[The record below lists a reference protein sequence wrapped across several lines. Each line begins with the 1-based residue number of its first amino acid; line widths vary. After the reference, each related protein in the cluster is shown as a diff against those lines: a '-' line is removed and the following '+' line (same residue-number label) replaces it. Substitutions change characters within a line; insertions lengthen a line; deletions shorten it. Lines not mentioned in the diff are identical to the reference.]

1 MKIKHDNGEVT
12 FLMRA
17 GKDFVRGIMS
27 IGYAQSLV
35 SIAKSVV
42 EEDGQIIVDD
52 RYFFPTEPTEKR
64 TPKRKKSEGDEE

>member
-17 GKDFVRGIMS
+17 GKDFVRGTMS

-35 SIAKSVV
+35 NIAKSVV
-42 EEDGQIIVDD
+42 EEDNQIIVDD
-52 RYFFPTEPTEKR
+52 NYFFPAVP
-64 TPKRKKSEGDEE
+64 TPKRKKQVEGDKE